1 MFSQQNQR
9 GISRTVCKYIS
20 MSKVQ
25 IRTTKK
31 KGETPLYMRMRIG
44 EESIW
49 VNLMLK
55 VDVEKWNAAAGSE
68 RKINNLLDRLGHSKK
83 ISDIEFAIKDLRKR
97 HKLTKETV
105 SATIDSIVLA
115 EHRETLS
122 KNEAL
127 RERYVKRARYNFRK
141 TLIDYVDG
149 AVDGT
154 RRHSFG
160 VSYAHFS
167 LNILKQFKRIMCE
180 YLDKHPFDWKDID
193 EPLVDRFI
201 AYLENY
207 GYSKSTIQRYIHAFH
222 AFVVYAENQG
232 WHSNTRAKA
241 FIKYATPRDDEMKNR
256 IYLSKEEIQSL
267 YDMKLTG
274 FDELVRDVF
283 LIGCYT
289 GLRYSDL
296 SRITESCIGETVSG
310 TPVIRIIQKK
320 TKSPVIIP
328 ILDNNLIVLL
338 KKYNYNVPHI
348 IDVSLNRS
356 IKNTLERLSHIVP
369 SLAKKER
376 TILTVQEKNTEKES
390 RKKGLESFEYDD
402 EGFPIKPR
410 WEMVSLHTARR
421 TFITNVYLSG
431 KFSIEFMMKLS
442 GHKKYD
448 TFKKYVRLSLDEYA
462 DDIAKNADNC
472 LF

>member
-1 MFSQQNQR
+1 MNVLVR
-9 GISRTVCKYIS
+9 
-20 MSKVQ
+20 
-25 IRTTKK
+25 TKK
-31 KGETPLYMRMRIG
+31 KEGKTTLYTKLRMGEKV
-44 EESIW
+44 SW
-49 VNLMLK
+49 VNLLLS
-55 VDVEKWNAAAGSE
+55 VDIEKWRAASGSE
-68 RKINNLLDRLGHSKK
+68 RKISNLLDKLNYTRK
-83 ISDIEFAIKDLRKR
+83 IQEIEFAIKDLRRR
-97 HKLTKETV
+97 HRLTEENV
-105 SATIDSIVLA
+105 IAAIDNIVLA
-115 EHRETLS
+115 DQRAALIEKEKQREQIVRTI
-122 KNEAL
+122 KNNFKNSLEY
-127 RERYVKRARYNFRK
+127 YVNS
-141 TLIDYVDG
+141 
-149 AVDGT
+149 AVQGT

-160 VSYAHFS
+160 KSFAHFS

-180 YLDKHPFDWKDID
+180 YLVNHPFDWNDID

-201 AYLENY
+201 AHLENY
-207 GYSKSTIQRYIHAFH
+207 GYSKSSIQRYIRAFH

-232 WHSNTRAKA
+232 WHTNTRAKA
-241 FIKYATPRDDEMKNR
+241 FIKYATPRDDEMKDR
-256 IYLSKEEIQSL
+256 IYLTKDEIQAL

-274 FDELVRDVF
+274 FDEEVRDVF

-296 SRITESCIGETVSG
+296 CRITESCIGETVSG

-338 KKYNYNVPHI
+338 KKYNYNVPFI
-348 IDVSLNRS
+348 IDVSLNRN
-356 IKNTLERLSHIVP
+356 IKNTLERLSHTVP

-376 TILTVQEKNTEKES
+376 TIITVLEKKTEKES
-390 RKKGLESFEYDD
+390 RKKGFEPFEYDE
-402 EGFPIKPR
+402 EGHPIKAR

>member
-1 MFSQQNQR
+1 MNVLVR
-9 GISRTVCKYIS
+9 
-20 MSKVQ
+20 
-25 IRTTKK
+25 TKK
-31 KGETPLYMRMRIG
+31 KEGKTTLYTKLRMGEKV
-44 EESIW
+44 SW
-49 VNLMLK
+49 VNLLLS
-55 VDVEKWNAAAGSE
+55 VDIEKWRAASGSE
-68 RKINNLLDRLGHSKK
+68 RKISNLLDKLNYTRK
-83 ISDIEFAIKDLRKR
+83 IQEIEFAIKDLRRR
-97 HKLTKETV
+97 HRLTEENV
-105 SATIDSIVLA
+105 IAAIDNIVLA
-115 EHRETLS
+115 DQRAALIEKEKQREQIVRTI
-122 KNEAL
+122 KNNFKNSLEY
-127 RERYVKRARYNFRK
+127 YVNS
-141 TLIDYVDG
+141 
-149 AVDGT
+149 AVQGT

-160 VSYAHFS
+160 KSFAHFS

-180 YLDKHPFDWKDID
+180 YLVNHPFDWNDID

-201 AYLENY
+201 AHLENY
-207 GYSKSTIQRYIHAFH
+207 GYSKSSIQRYIRAFH

-232 WHSNTRAKA
+232 WHTNTRAKA
-241 FIKYATPRDDEMKNR
+241 FIKYATPRDDEMKDR
-256 IYLSKEEIQSL
+256 IYLTKDEIQAL

-274 FDELVRDVF
+274 FDEEVRDVF

-296 SRITESCIGETVSG
+296 CRITESCIGETVSG

-338 KKYNYNVPHI
+338 KKYNYNVPFI
-348 IDVSLNRS
+348 IDVSLNRN
-356 IKNTLERLSHIVP
+356 IKNTLERLSHTVP

-376 TILTVQEKNTEKES
+376 TILTVLEKKTEKES
-390 RKKGLESFEYDD
+390 RKKGFEPFEYDE
-402 EGFPIKPR
+402 EGHPIKAR

>member
-1 MFSQQNQR
+1 
-9 GISRTVCKYIS
+9 

-31 KGETPLYMRMRIG
+31 DGEAPLYMRMKIG
-44 EESIW
+44 EEAIW
-49 VNLMLK
+49 VNLLLK
-55 VDVEKWNAAAGSE
+55 VDVVKWKAVAGNE
-68 RKINNLLDRLGHSKK
+68 RKTTNLLDRLGHSKK
-83 ISDIEFAIKDLRKR
+83 ISDIEFAIKDLRKK
-97 HKLTKETV
+97 HKLSKETV
-105 SATIDSIVLA
+105 ASTIDSIVLA
-115 EHRETLS
+115 EHRETIS
-122 KNEAL
+122 KDEAL
-127 RERYVKRARYNFRK
+127 KEKYVKRVRNSFRR

-149 AVDGT
+149 ALDGT

-167 LNILKQFKRIMCE
+167 LNIFKQFKRIMCE
-180 YLDKHPFDWKDID
+180 YQDKHPFDWKDID

-201 AYLENY
+201 AHLEDY
-207 GYSKSTIQRYIHAFH
+207 GYSKNSIQRYIRAFH

-232 WHSNTRAKA
+232 WHNNTRAKA

-256 IYLSKEEIQSL
+256 IYLSKEEIQAL
-267 YDMKLTG
+267 YDMKLSG
-274 FDELVRDVF
+274 FDEEVRDVF

-296 SRITESCIGETVSG
+296 CRITESCIGETASG
-310 TPVIRIIQKK
+310 TPVIRIVQKK

-328 ILDNNLIVLL
+328 ILDNNLIDLL

-348 IDVSLNRS
+348 IDVSLNRN
-356 IKNTLERLSHIVP
+356 IKNTLERLSHTVP

-376 TILTVQEKNTEKES
+376 TILTVLEKRIEEEG
-390 RKKGLESFEYDD
+390 RKKGIEPFEYDD

-448 TFKKYVRLSLDEYA
+448 TFKKYVRMSLDEYA
-462 DDIAKNADNC
+462 DDIAKSADNC

>member
-1 MFSQQNQR
+1 
-9 GISRTVCKYIS
+9 

-31 KGETPLYMRMRIG
+31 EGDAPLYMRMKIG
-44 EESIW
+44 EEAVW
-49 VNLMLK
+49 VNLLLN
-55 VDVEKWNAAAGSE
+55 VDVAKWNAAAGSE
-68 RKINNLLDRLGHSKK
+68 RKISNLLDKLGYSKK

-105 SATIDSIVLA
+105 SSAIDGIVLA

-122 KNEAL
+122 KKEEI
-127 RERYVKRARYNFRK
+127 REKYVSRVRYSFRK
-141 TLIDYVDG
+141 TLIEYVDS
-149 AVDGT
+149 AVQGT

-160 VSYAHFS
+160 VRYAHFS

-180 YLDKHPFDWKDID
+180 FLDSHPFDWKDIN
-193 EPLVDRFI
+193 EPLIDSFI
-201 AYLENY
+201 ARLEGY
-207 GYSKSTIQRYIHAFH
+207 GYSKNSIQRYIRVFH

-232 WHSNTRAKA
+232 WHTNTRAKA
-241 FIKYATPRDDEMKNR
+241 FIKYATPRDDEMKDR
-256 IYLSKEEIQSL
+256 IYLTKEEIQAL
-267 YDMKLTG
+267 FDMELTG
-274 FDELVRDVF
+274 FDEEVRDVF

-296 SRITESCIGETVSG
+296 CRITESCIGETASG
-310 TPVIRIIQKK
+310 TPVIRIIQQK

-338 KKYNYNVPHI
+338 KKYNYNVPRI
-348 IDVSLNRS
+348 IDVSLNRN
-356 IKNTLERLSHIVP
+356 IKNTLERLSHTVP

-376 TILTVQEKNTEKES
+376 TILTVLEKKIEKEY
-390 RKKGLESFEYDD
+390 REKGLEHFEYDE
-402 EGFPIKPR
+402 EGHPIKAR